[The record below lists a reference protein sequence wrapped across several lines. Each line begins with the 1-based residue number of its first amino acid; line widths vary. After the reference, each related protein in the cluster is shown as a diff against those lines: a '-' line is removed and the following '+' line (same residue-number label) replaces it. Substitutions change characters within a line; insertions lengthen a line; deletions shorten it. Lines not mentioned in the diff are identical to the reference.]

1 MDARLSDADP
11 RMSTGKPR
19 CVRNR
24 PSGINK
30 LPLHT
35 SDNRQLSEVI
45 KLRTQSAIR
54 ADKFA
59 PLDPGVRVNLCTN
72 YSEKY

>member
-1 MDARLSDADP
+1 
-11 RMSTGKPR
+11 MSTGKPR
-19 CVRNR
+19 CVRDR

-45 KLRTQSAIR
+45 RLRTQSAQSDLR

-59 PLDPGVRVNLCTN
+59 ALDPGVKVNLCTN